1 MKLPLAVLASEVSLA
16 HRAKPDACD
25 RCCNL
30 HNRMDLR
37 GCCVSGPLPLLQQ
50 FWHKDLQ
57 SVDKA
62 CCWKES
68 DGVIHIKLERTHAHA
83 RQHAS
88 SEVPR
93 YRLREKRC
101 TGATGGR
108 GIPSGARRLAG

>member
-57 SVDKA
+57 RVDKA

-88 SEVPR
+88 SEV
-93 YRLREKRC
+93 L
-101 TGATGGR
+101 ATAFGGNVAPVLQ
-108 GIPSGARRLAG
+108 GGVAFHQGG